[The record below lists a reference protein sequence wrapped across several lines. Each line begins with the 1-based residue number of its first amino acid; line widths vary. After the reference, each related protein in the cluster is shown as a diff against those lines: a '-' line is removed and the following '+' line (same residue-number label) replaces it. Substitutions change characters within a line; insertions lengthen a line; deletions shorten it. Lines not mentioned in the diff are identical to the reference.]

1 MNKLHL
7 AAVLLGAGLA
17 LSAMQAQACGESM
30 FKSGQAMRY
39 RSFISRHPAQIM
51 IYRPVAEGAVSQQ
64 LYSGLEKAG
73 HTVTVVTDV
82 QALAQALGSRKFDVI
97 IAAAPDVQVVA
108 AQMHSVQHA
117 PTLLAVA
124 DGRDVRDAATPL
136 RASDG
141 TNAYLKTIEETMRM
155 RGG

>member
-17 LSAMQAQACGESM
+17 LSATQAQACGESM

-39 RSFISRHPAQIM
+39 HSFISRHPAQIM
-51 IYRPVAEGAVSQQ
+51 IYRPSAEGAVPQQ
-64 LYSGLEKAG
+64 LYSGLERAG

-82 QALAQALGSRKFDVI
+82 RGLARALGAKKFDVI
-97 IAAAPDVQVVA
+97 IAAAPDAQVVA
-108 AQMHSVQHA
+108 AQIDSIQHA
-117 PTLLAVA
+117 PTLLAIA
-124 DGRDVRDAATPL
+124 DGREAGDARAQL

-141 TNAYLKTIEETMRM
+141 TNAYLKTIEETMRT